1 MEWILFKT
9 LLSLAAVLALMI
21 GVVYLLRK
29 YVYQPGSG
37 SSTVVPVEVLGQKA
51 LHPKRSVVV
60 LKVMH
65 KILVVGM
72 SEEGMQTLTTID
84 DEESLAEIARK
95 SDEPLPASRWM
106 TWQTGRPQGSFAA
119 QLQQSL
125 RTFKQRRR
133 A

>member
-9 LLSLAAVLALMI
+9 LLSLAAVLALMV
-21 GVVYLLRK
+21 GVVVLLKK
-29 YVYQPGSG
+29 YVYQGKGGSAAI
-37 SSTVVPVEVLGQKA
+37 VPVEVLGQKA
-51 LHPKRSVVV
+51 LAPKRSVVV

-72 SEEGMQTLTTID
+72 SEEGMHTLTTID
-84 DEESLAEIARK
+84 DEESLAEIEQKHEA
-95 SDEPLPASRWM
+95 PLPHSRWV
-106 TWQTGRPQGSFAA
+106 TWQGGLPQGSFAA